1 MGKNLIQRL
10 SEGAGIVPTRIRA
23 LIRNLERGADLRP
36 TSAELIEVDYRDA
49 KSLRDAVEGAEAL
62 VHLAGALKPR
72 PGESLWEANGETTLA
87 LLEAVRPED
96 LRCFIYLSH
105 PGADIDSKNAF
116 LQAKGEAERAIL
128 GANLP
133 GAIFRAPI
141 ILGQGNFALQDLIRR
156 ARAPLSPVVGGGSVR
171 LQPVSQS
178 DVIAAIEWALSAP
191 AQPMRTVSLAG
202 PETVTYAD
210 LLYRVA
216 GRIGKRPKI
225 LPVPKFLARLAA
237 WVAGSV
243 SPSPGSNHAM
253 LDTVFT
259 EYLETG
265 ENPRSDLPFTLAPVN
280 EILDRIFPRS

>member
-23 LIRNLERGADLRP
+23 LIRDLRRAEDLRP
-36 TSAELIEVDYRDA
+36 MSAELVEVDYRDA
-49 KSLRDAVEGAEAL
+49 TSLREAVEGAEAL

-87 LLEAVRPED
+87 LLEAVRPVD
-96 LRCFIYLSH
+96 LKCFIYLSH
-105 PGADIDSKNAF
+105 PGADIDSRNGF
-116 LQAKGEAERAIL
+116 LQSKGTAEKAIRD
-128 GANLP
+128 ANLP

-141 ILGQGNFALQDLIRR
+141 ILGQGNFAIEGLIRR

-178 DVIAAIEWALSAP
+178 DVIAAIEWALAAP
-191 AQPMRTVSLAG
+191 ARPMRTVSLAG

-225 LPVPKFLARLAA
+225 FPVPKFLARLAA
-237 WVAGSV
+237 WAASSV
-243 SPSPGSNHAM
+243 SPSAGSNRAV
-253 LDTVFT
+253 LDTVFS

-265 ENPRSDLPFTLAPVN
+265 DKSKSDLPFTLAPVN